1 MTDKEKKALREAF
14 DFPEPDRKE
23 EFLAEFARLSVNNN
37 KKRLSPVVMRFAAAA
52 AMIAII
58 VGVFAFM
65 PKDTV
70 DFGHDNDEIITVTE
84 TTSVPTSSAVTAA
97 TTAVTTSKAVRT
109 DKTTSAKTTSTAV
122 TTAKQATT
130 DKTVTA
136 QRTEASQRT
145 TAVRTTAVHTTVR
158 TTSAAEKTEA
168 TQKPVTTTTALP
180 EDIVPP
186 HGGNKDSERN
196 MTVPVD
202 MTYPLRENTLTEDQI
217 YPKDSGFE
225 NQGPISSKP
234 VDTSALL
241 ESMYNDSSAVV
252 LANTDEM
259 LYTSINGAA
268 VTAENISIVS
278 SYKGDLRENDRI
290 TVFFSG
296 GYVPAEKYL
305 ENHSD
310 VFIPSPEEYS
320 VYEKGESRFPQ
331 EKGKQYIFFITKDDE
346 SPVSGAYR
354 PVRNGN
360 IAVFRKIQDNY
371 VSVDDGTLYFTEAQ
385 LNELK

>member
-70 DFGHDNDEIITVTE
+70 DFGHDKDEIITVTE

-97 TTAVTTSKAVRT
+97 TTAVTTAKAVRT
-109 DKTTSAKTTSTAV
+109 DKTTSAKTISTAV
-122 TTAKQATT
+122 TTAKQAATA
-130 DKTVTA
+130 KTVTA
-136 QRTEASQRT
+136 QRT

-168 TQKPVTTTTALP
+168 TQKPVTTTTASKS

-186 HGGNKDSERN
+186 YGGNNDSGRD
-196 MTVPVD
+196 MTVSVD
-202 MTYPLRENTLTEDQI
+202 MTYPLREKTLTEDQI

-259 LYTSINGAA
+259 LYTSIGGFA
-268 VTAENISIVS
+268 VTAENLSIVS

-305 ENHSD
+305 ENHRD
-310 VFIPSPEEYS
+310 VFIPAPEEYS
-320 VYEKGESRFPQ
+320 VYEKGSSRFPQ
-331 EKGKQYIFFITKDDE
+331 KKGEQYIFFIKNDE
-346 SPVSGAYR
+346 SIKNGAYS
-354 PVRNGN
+354 PVRSGN
-360 IAVFRKIQDNY
+360 TAVFRKIQDNY

-385 LNELK
+385 LDELK

>member
-70 DFGHDNDEIITVTE
+70 DFGHDKDEIITVTE
-84 TTSVPTSSAVTAA
+84 TTSVPTSSAA
-97 TTAVTTSKAVRT
+97 TTAVTTAKAVIT

-122 TTAKQATT
+122 TTAKQAATA
-130 DKTVTA
+130 KTVTA
-136 QRTEASQRT
+136 QRTETSQRT

-168 TQKPVTTTTALP
+168 AQNPVTTTTASKS

-186 HGGNKDSERN
+186 YGGNNDSGRD
-196 MTVPVD
+196 MTVSVD
-202 MTYPLRENTLTEDQI
+202 MTYPLREKTLTEDQI

-259 LYTSINGAA
+259 LYTSIDGFA
-268 VTAENISIVS
+268 VTAENLSIVS

-305 ENHSD
+305 EKHSD
-310 VFIPSPEEYS
+310 VFIPAPEEYS
-320 VYEKGESRFPQ
+320 VYEKGSSRFPQ
-331 EKGKQYIFFITKDDE
+331 KKGEQYIFFIKNDE
-346 SPVSGAYR
+346 SIKNGAYS
-354 PVRNGN
+354 PVRSGN
-360 IAVFRKIQDNY
+360 TAVFRKIQDNY

>member
-70 DFGHDNDEIITVTE
+70 DFGHDKNEIITVTE

-97 TTAVTTSKAVRT
+97 TTAVTTAKAVRT
-109 DKTTSAKTTSTAV
+109 DKTTSAKTISTAV
-122 TTAKQATT
+122 TTAKQAATA
-130 DKTVTA
+130 KTVTA
-136 QRTEASQRT
+136 QRT

-168 TQKPVTTTTALP
+168 TQKPVTTTTASKS

-186 HGGNKDSERN
+186 YGGNNDSGRD
-196 MTVPVD
+196 MTVSVD
-202 MTYPLRENTLTEDQI
+202 MTYPLREKTLTEDQI

-259 LYTSINGAA
+259 LYTSIGGFA
-268 VTAENISIVS
+268 VTAENLSIVS

-305 ENHSD
+305 ENHRD
-310 VFIPSPEEYS
+310 VFIPAPEEYS
-320 VYEKGESRFPQ
+320 VYEKGSSRFPQ
-331 EKGKQYIFFITKDDE
+331 KKGEQYIFFIKNDE
-346 SPVSGAYR
+346 SIKNGAYS
-354 PVRNGN
+354 PVRSGN
-360 IAVFRKIQDNY
+360 TAVFRKIQDNY

-385 LNELK
+385 LDELK

>member
-58 VGVFAFM
+58 IGVFAFM

-70 DFGHDNDEIITVTE
+70 DFGHDKDEIITVTE

-97 TTAVTTSKAVRT
+97 TTAVTTAKAVRT

-122 TTAKQATT
+122 TTAKQAATA
-130 DKTVTA
+130 KTVTA
-136 QRTEASQRT
+136 QRTETSQRN

-168 TQKPVTTTTALP
+168 TQKPVTTTTASKS

-186 HGGNKDSERN
+186 YGGNNDSGRD
-196 MTVPVD
+196 MTVSVD
-202 MTYPLRENTLTEDQI
+202 MTYPLREKTLTEDQI

-259 LYTSINGAA
+259 LYTSIDGFA
-268 VTAENISIVS
+268 VTAENLTIVS

-305 ENHSD
+305 ENHRD
-310 VFIPSPEEYS
+310 VFIPAPEEYS
-320 VYEKGESRFPQ
+320 VYEKGSSRFPQ
-331 EKGKQYIFFITKDDE
+331 KKGEQYIFFIKNDE
-346 SPVSGAYR
+346 SIKNGAYS
-354 PVRNGN
+354 PVRSGN
-360 IAVFRKIQDNY
+360 TAVFRKIQDNY

-385 LNELK
+385 LDELK

>member
-70 DFGHDNDEIITVTE
+70 DFGHDKNEIITVTE

-97 TTAVTTSKAVRT
+97 TTAVTTAKAVRT
-109 DKTTSAKTTSTAV
+109 DKTTSAKTISTAV
-122 TTAKQATT
+122 TTAKQAATA
-130 DKTVTA
+130 KTVTA
-136 QRTEASQRT
+136 QRT

-168 TQKPVTTTTALP
+168 TQKPVTTTTASKS

-186 HGGNKDSERN
+186 YGGNNDSGRD
-196 MTVPVD
+196 MTVSVD
-202 MTYPLRENTLTEDQI
+202 MTYPLREKTLTEDQI

-259 LYTSINGAA
+259 LYTSIGGFA
-268 VTAENISIVS
+268 VTAENLSIVS

-305 ENHSD
+305 EKHSD
-310 VFIPSPEEYS
+310 VFIPAPEEYS
-320 VYEKGESRFPQ
+320 VYEKGSSRFPQ
-331 EKGKQYIFFITKDDE
+331 KKGEQYIFFIKNDE
-346 SPVSGAYR
+346 SIKNGAYS
-354 PVRNGN
+354 PVRSGN
-360 IAVFRKIQDNY
+360 TAVFRKIQDNY

-385 LNELK
+385 LDELK